1 MHAQNFG
8 QNIMFLFYCSQCLR
22 DAYLMINQYFS
33 VRRRDISIIQSLQLF
48 VIKKKSWPCPIK
60 LLALLLISFDF
71 KNRVER
77 KPHKVHLVLLAH
89 YNAHT

>member
-1 MHAQNFG
+1 MIIFMHQIGLNERGMHAQNFG

-48 VIKKKSWPCPIK
+48 VI
-60 LLALLLISFDF
+60 
-71 KNRVER
+71 
-77 KPHKVHLVLLAH
+77 
-89 YNAHT
+89 